1 MFSKLV
7 SEILFFLEVINT
19 KLLSV
24 MHKFILY
31 STAYRGAN
39 GSHILQQ
46 RRKSVH
52 EYWCRSHSISGQN
65 VLLLNNKIITGLFYN
80 WCCSYHV
87 VHWLLESRA
96 FGLRVPWNNT
106 SFNKERIS
114 DMNRGDVLLDF
125 HTA

>member
-1 MFSKLV
+1 M
-7 SEILFFLEVINT
+7 
-19 KLLSV
+19 
-24 MHKFILY
+24 
-31 STAYRGAN
+31 
-39 GSHILQQ
+39 
-46 RRKSVH
+46 
-52 EYWCRSHSISGQN
+52 
-65 VLLLNNKIITGLFYN
+65 LNNKIITGLFYN